1 MRQDLDQRGR
11 GHLCHH
17 GGTGASKQAHGF
29 GLFTDDGKTL
39 DLHVEYL
46 AT

>member
-1 MRQDLDQRGR
+1 LAWV
-11 GHLCHH
+11 
-17 GGTGASKQAHGF
+17 TQAHGF